1 MRGAAAGRGGT
12 FEEVYGGN
20 RGCVVAIATFIVWG
34 TGAELELGENVGIS
48 RVEVKTGFEPGVVLS
63 ITA

>member
-1 MRGAAAGRGGT
+1 M
-12 FEEVYGGN
+12 YGGN